1 MSIAVHTVAH
11 RGKATCIA
19 MDVASPKTHL
29 VVGGVGGRGWVQ
41 AKGIDEYCAP
51 DVKMNMCCE
60 VLVYLQ
66 KCFVY

>member
-29 VVGGVGGRGWVQ
+29 VVGGVGGRGGYRRR
-41 AKGIDEYCAP
+41 ALIST
-51 DVKMNMCCE
+51 
-60 VLVYLQ
+60 VLLMS
-66 KCFVY
+66 K